1 MARRAVANARG
12 VDAPIPGSRVD
23 ALDGLR
29 GCLAL
34 IVALTHGTDMLYP
47 AIAGHGL
54 SHFGVDRWI
63 QRSPFALLLSADFA
77 VRIFFVHSGFVLA
90 LKYFRTRRPGWPG
103 VMFIRRSWRL
113 GLPVFAS
120 TIVAWCCTRVWPL
133 QSVAVKHATGLAGK
147 VPPDHAVSYGDA
159 LLAGLYRTMWLG
171 HPNLPGAWWTMP
183 VELYCS
189 LALLACLVIW
199 NWVPV
204 PVRRIAVGGY
214 ALLIA
219 ALVLADKTTP
229 RLNYES
235 IDNATRLVA
244 LLSPTFLFGAFLAWL
259 WARDP
264 EAFRTFAL
272 RNRGPAFVIAIGA
285 LIVGV
290 FPRTL
295 DPFVFGYKSLLEI
308 GFLVAAAVVLTAVLA
323 WPVLQR
329 FFELPVCAWLGRIS
343 FSLYLLHLAV
353 QQTFMSHLFT
363 GLLDHGL
370 PYNVAAVGSLVAGLA
385 LSMALAHV
393 FARTVDR
400 LALNAGKRA
409 LYRAFGLVPR

>member
-1 MARRAVANARG
+1 MARRAVAKAPG
-12 VDAPIPGSRVD
+12 VDAPISGYRVD

-34 IVALTHGTDMLYP
+34 VVALSHGTDLLYP

-54 SHFGVDRWI
+54 SHFGVDRLI
-63 QRSPFALLLSADFA
+63 QRSPLALFLSADFA

-103 VMFIRRSWRL
+103 VMLIRRPWRL

-120 TIVAWCCTRVWPL
+120 TIVAWCCTRAWPL
-133 QSVAVKHATGLAGK
+133 QSVAVKHATGLAK
-147 VPPDHAVSYGDA
+147 NVPPDHPVSFGSA
-159 LLAGLYRTMWLG
+159 FFAGLYRTMWLG

-189 LALLACLVIW
+189 LALLIWLVIW

-204 PVRRIAVGGY
+204 PLRRIAVAGY
-214 ALLIA
+214 AILIA
-219 ALVLADKTTP
+219 AMVLADKTTP
-229 RLNYES
+229 RLSYDS
-235 IDNATRLVA
+235 MDNAIRLVV

-264 EAFRTFAL
+264 EAFRTFVI
-272 RNRGPAFVIAIGA
+272 RNRGPAIVIAIGA

-290 FPRTL
+290 FPKTL
-295 DPFVFGYKSLLEI
+295 NPFVFGYKSLLEL
-308 GFLVAAAVVLTAVLA
+308 GFLVAAAVVLAAVLA
-323 WPVLQR
+323 WPVLQG
-329 FFELPVCAWLGRIS
+329 FFEHPVCAWLGRIS

-353 QQTFMSHLFT
+353 QETFMSHLFT
-363 GLLDHGL
+363 GLLDLGA

-385 LSMALAHV
+385 LTMALAHV
-393 FARTVDR
+393 FALTVDR
-400 LALNAGKRA
+400 VALNAGKRA
-409 LYRAFGLVPR
+409 LYRVFGLVSR